1 MMKDCASLAPVP
13 DGFTFVYPAWIPIS
27 GSQDLCAWALVAKP
41 PSSARIANVLCTERL
56 QKFEGLK
63 KRPNI
68 GVTPR
73 NAMALRRLRPPG
85 GLPFCGPPSIFTA
98 IVKQFTS
105 DTSSDTCPQ
114 FPAPRRSPA
123 MRFALLTTVVAIG
136 AVACGKKDQ
145 NQTQTQRAPP
155 PAPAAAAPAGPVV
168 EVKMTGNGSTRAAF
182 EPSTITVPAGATV
195 RFINVAGGPHNI
207 TFWSDSVPA
216 GGAAALQAGMKN
228 TVDNLSGPFLVQPN
242 ETYEVSFANA
252 PKGTYKGFCTPHLTL
267 GMKIAIK
274 VE

>member
-1 MMKDCASLAPVP
+1 
-13 DGFTFVYPAWIPIS
+13 
-27 GSQDLCAWALVAKP
+27 
-41 PSSARIANVLCTERL
+41 
-56 QKFEGLK
+56 
-63 KRPNI
+63 
-68 GVTPR
+68 
-73 NAMALRRLRPPG
+73 MALRRLRPLG
-85 GLPFCGPPSIFTA
+85 GLPFVGPPSIFTA

-114 FPAPRRSPA
+114 FPALRRSPA

-145 NQTQTQRAPP
+145 NQTQTQSAPP
-155 PAPAAAAPAGPVV
+155 AAPAAAAPAGPVV

-195 RFINVAGGPHNI
+195 RFTNVTGGPHNI
-207 TFWSDSVPA
+207 TFWSDSIPA
-216 GGAAALQAGMKN
+216 GGAAALNAGMKN
-228 TVDNLSGPFLVQPN
+228 TVDNLAGPFLSDPN
-242 ETYEVSFANA
+242 ATYDVSFANA
-252 PKGTYKGFCTPHLTL
+252 PKGTYKGYCTPHLAL